1 MTKLLA
7 PRDENELMVLRSVLE
22 CEGIPY
28 RIQNEHFGG
37 LYPGL
42 NIFALNERIIFVDES
57 DYERAWVV
65 ARDFLKAMER
75 TSGTKPETGSISTI
89 HPPECSPRNTDTG
102 A

>member
-65 ARDFLKAMER
+65 ACDFLKAVAK
-75 TSGTKPETGSISTI
+75 TSAAEPAKGSISTI
-89 HPPECSPRNTDTG
+89 HRPDCFPRNTDTG

>member
-1 MTKLLA
+1 MTRLLA

-42 NIFALNERIIFVDES
+42 NIFALNERIIFVEES
-57 DYERAWVV
+57 DYDRAWVV
-65 ARDFLKAMER
+65 ARDFLQAMEK
-75 TSGTKPETGSISTI
+75 TSGTGAETGSISTI
-89 HPPECSPRNTDTG
+89 PPPECFPRNTDSG